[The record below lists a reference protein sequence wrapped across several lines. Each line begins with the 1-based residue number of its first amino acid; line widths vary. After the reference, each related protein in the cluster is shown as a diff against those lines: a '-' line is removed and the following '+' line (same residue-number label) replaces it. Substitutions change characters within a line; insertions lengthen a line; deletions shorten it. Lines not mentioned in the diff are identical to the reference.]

1 MLKIVRVSEKITSSK
16 RRRFL
21 VNPEKGEVKK
31 SEVGAGTGLILVEK
45 ILEGVAAPGLAPV
58 LAPVVG
64 FKLSS
69 CFWMSIT
76 TC

>member
-31 SEVGAGTGLILVEK
+31 SAVGAGTGLILVEK
-45 ILEGVAAPGLAPV
+45 IPEEVAAPGLAV

-64 FKLSS
+64 FKLRS
-69 CFWMSIT
+69 CFWRSNT

>member
-1 MLKIVRVSEKITSSK
+1 M
-16 RRRFL
+16 
-21 VNPEKGEVKK
+21 NPEKGEVKK